1 MTGHAYKAM
10 SHKNISVN
18 PHILV
23 DKMPE
28 LSESE
33 LIDKEVTLRNMR
45 LTKEVLE
52 TRRSIVRWLALSL
65 GIINP
70 GESRLSSVA
79 VLDALINFQFM
90 KRTDPSVAELADY
103 ITKNWEPMNEKTL
116 RYHLLRMKKTGLVEN
131 SQGKFYLKPPAM
143 GDRYDAQTW
152 AAGLYENDYKEI
164 ANKVG
169 EAIRE
174 LKSKSTMDVTP

>member
-1 MTGHAYKAM
+1 
-10 SHKNISVN
+10 
-18 PHILV
+18 
-23 DKMPE
+23 MPE

-65 GIINP
+65 GVINP

-79 VLDALINFQFM
+79 VLDALMNFQFI
-90 KRTDPSVAELADY
+90 KKSDPTVGELSDY

-116 RYHLLRMKKTGLVEN
+116 RYHLLRMKKMGLVEN
-131 SQGKFYLKPPAM
+131 SQGKFFLKPPAV
-143 GDRYDAQTW
+143 GDKYDALTW
-152 AAGLYENDYKEI
+152 ATGLYESDYKDI
-164 ANKVG
+164 ASKIS

-174 LKSKSTMDVTP
+174 LRNKSSMDVIK